1 MEFDEEYATTVVWRY
16 MFGVQIL
23 SAAFGLVGFLFFVRT
38 DAPKFYIAK
47 QNEEKAL
54 EAIKTI
60 YDTEGSQIQANK
72 IMRFIQKS
80 TN

>member
-1 MEFDEEYATTVVWRY
+1 
-16 MFGVQIL
+16 MFGGSFIFVAI
-23 SAAFGLVGFLFFVRT
+23 ATIGLIFFVRT
-38 DAPKFYIAK
+38 DAPKYYTAK
-47 QNEEKAL
+47 GDEEGAL

-60 YDTEGSQIQANK
+60 YNTEGSQIQANK